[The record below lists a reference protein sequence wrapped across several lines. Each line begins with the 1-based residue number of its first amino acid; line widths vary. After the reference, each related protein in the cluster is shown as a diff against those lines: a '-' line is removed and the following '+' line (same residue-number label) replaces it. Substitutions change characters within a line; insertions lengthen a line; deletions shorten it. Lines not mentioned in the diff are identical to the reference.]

1 MRQYTTPYG
10 VPGLTGRQQVMLLAI
25 TNFQIEHGRA
35 ATIREL
41 GDVVGISS
49 TNGVTDHLK
58 ALERKGYIERG
69 DHQHRALAALRD
81 IHGKPLVSREDE
93 VAALKARVAELEEQL
108 AEATRATRA
117 A

>member
-25 TNFQIEHGRA
+25 TNFHREHGRA

-69 DHQHRALAALRD
+69 DHQHRTLRPLRD
-81 IHGKPLVSREDE
+81 IHGKLLVSEAEQIAQLR
-93 VAALKARVAELEEQL
+93 ARVAELEQQL
-108 AEATRATRA
+108 EEATRATRA

>member
-10 VPGLTGRQQVMLLAI
+10 VPGLTGRQQVMLLAL
-25 TNFQIEHGRA
+25 TNFAREHGRA
-35 ATIREL
+35 PTIREL

-69 DHQHRALAALRD
+69 DHQHRALVALRD
-81 IHGKPLVSREDE
+81 IHGKPLVSEAEQIAQLR
-93 VAALKARVAELEEQL
+93 ARVAELEAQL